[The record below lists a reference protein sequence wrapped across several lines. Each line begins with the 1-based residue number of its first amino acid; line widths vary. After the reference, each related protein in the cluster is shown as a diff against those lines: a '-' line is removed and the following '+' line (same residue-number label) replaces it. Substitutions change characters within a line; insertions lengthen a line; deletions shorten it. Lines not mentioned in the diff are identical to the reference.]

1 MAKKCIPGIICIES
15 FNLFLSIVI
24 VSLLIYVYHVNYGS
38 TKLPDNVNFIS
49 SNAQNE
55 NPIPQSN
62 AINIPTQPMKH
73 NFSQIGIITNDN
85 NNSNTILPL
94 MGRQLITSR
103 NTWQYHGMSD
113 QNNSVRLPVSFNGK
127 NCMDEYGC
135 DELTNGDTVFV
146 EGYNDTFLVT
156 LYEKNAFMYNSFL

>member
-1 MAKKCIPGIICIES
+1 MAKKCIPGIICIEA

-24 VSLLIYVYHVNYGS
+24 VSLLIYLYHVNFNNKNNSEGMH
-38 TKLPDNVNFIS
+38 FIS

-62 AINIPTQPMKH
+62 AINIPTQPMTH
-73 NFSQIGIITNDN
+73 HFSQVGIITNDYN
-85 NNSNTILPL
+85 NNNTILPL

-127 NCMDEYGC
+127 NCMNE
-135 DELTNGDTVFV
+135 
-146 EGYNDTFLVT
+146 
-156 LYEKNAFMYNSFL
+156 